1 MSLPQQVKVRKNR
14 LHTQAN
20 IEGLRSRVRRTHGAA
35 NTLILGKDMREQ
47 GLSQPARLG
56 PGMDEQVGEKGNR
69 TSCYC
74 PCKGQ
79 DLTIL
84 LSYIHRTGLKHV
96 AQYRGNG
103 QGRRCIDTLRLAYLT
118 QIVHQV
124 HGGKITR
131 SCRTKIYHA
140 DLLVLYELTS

>member
-14 LHTQAN
+14 LHPQAN
-20 IEGLRSRVRRTHGAA
+20 VQSLRSRVRRTHGAA

-56 PGMDEQVGEKGNR
+56 PRMDEQVGEKGDR
-69 TSCYC
+69 TSCNC

-84 LSYIHRTGLKHV
+84 LSYIHPAGLKHV
-96 AQYRGNG
+96 TQYRGNG
-103 QGRRCIDTLRLAYLT
+103 QVRGSGDTLR
-118 QIVHQV
+118 
-124 HGGKITR
+124 
-131 SCRTKIYHA
+131 
-140 DLLVLYELTS
+140 

>member
-1 MSLPQQVKVRKNR
+1 
-14 LHTQAN
+14 
-20 IEGLRSRVRRTHGAA
+20 
-35 NTLILGKDMREQ
+35 MREQ

-69 TSCYC
+69 TSCNC

-84 LSYIHRTGLKHV
+84 LGHVHRAGLKHV
-96 AQYRGNG
+96 TQHRGNG
-103 QGRRCIDTLRLAYLT
+103 QGKRCIDTLRFSYLT

-124 HGGKITR
+124 HRGKIAR
-131 SCRTKIYHA
+131 SCRTKTHHA
-140 DLLVLYELTS
+140 DLLFII

>member
-14 LHTQAN
+14 LHAQAN
-20 IEGLRSRVRRTHGAA
+20 IEGLRSRICRTHSAA

-56 PGMDEQVGEKGNR
+56 PGMDEQVREKGNR
-69 TSCYC
+69 TSCNC

-84 LSYIHRTGLKHV
+84 LGHVHPSGLKHLV
-96 AQYRGNG
+96 QY
-103 QGRRCIDTLRLAYLT
+103 LE
-118 QIVHQV
+118 
-124 HGGKITR
+124 
-131 SCRTKIYHA
+131 S
-140 DLLVLYELTS
+140 